1 MQHRDFTIILKILNE
16 IDIGT
21 QLLGNLNVE
30 EFLKDEKIKR
40 AVGMTVINIGE
51 LVKNITQDTRIK
63 YPNVQWK
70 AIAGLRDIAA
80 HRYQTL
86 RMEDVYYTM
95 KEDFKDLKEQL
106 EYIINLEKNIQ

>member
-1 MQHRDFTIILKILNE
+1 MQHRDYIIILKILSE

-21 QLLGNLNVE
+21 ELLGNLTLDQ
-30 EFLKDEKIKR
+30 FLADEKIKR

-51 LVKNITQDTRIK
+51 LVKNISQETRKK
-63 YPNVQWK
+63 YPDIPWK

-95 KEDFKDLKEQL
+95 KNDFSQFKSQL
-106 EYIINLEKNIQ
+106 NEII

>member
-51 LVKNITQDTRIK
+51 LVKNITQETRIK